1 MRKKTIFIFC
11 LSVLFFFNIS
21 GFADSIKD
29 DIASGIIPLPSDA
42 KPFGVSGSGVT
53 VRLRSP
59 SAIYVTSLDKRQ
71 LIRFYIR
78 ELSKRGWKSSGT
90 IASMIE
96 KYNIPLQGDKLQLK
110 DNLKNAVEFYNS
122 SKSLLL
128 FVLPP
133 RSGQKETI
141 FSLAY
146 IQSPPL
152 GAPSNLNTLPDY
164 IPVYPGAALTT
175 RVGNG
180 FVYSTNDNIE
190 SVINFYKN
198 NMLAY
203 GWQIYNEMPLTEKK
217 VQFPRG
223 VVDSLSSLSK
233 QCPACEQNETSSMP
247 EEYKLVLS
255 KGTFIVR
262 TMYKFKRD
270 GEICHIT
277 LSSVKIG
284 ETYKGTS
291 IIINYNP

>member
-1 MRKKTIFIFC
+1 MRKTVIFIFC
-11 LSVLFFFNIS
+11 LSAVFFLNAFGDN
-21 GFADSIKD
+21 IKD

-42 KPFGVSGSGVT
+42 KPFGAFGPGVAM
-53 VRLRSP
+53 RLRSP
-59 SAIYVTSLDKRQ
+59 SAIYTTSLDKRQ

-96 KYNIPLQGDKLQLK
+96 KYNIPLQGNKPEIK
-110 DNLKNAVEFYNS
+110 DNLKNAVEFHNP

-128 FVLPP
+128 FVLPSA
-133 RSGQKETI
+133 RGQKETI

-146 IQSPPL
+146 IQKFPVVSTP
-152 GAPSNLNTLPDY
+152 NLNTLPDY
-164 IPVYPGAALTT
+164 IPVYPGASLTN

-180 FVYSTNDNIE
+180 FVYSTDDNIE
-190 SVINFYKN
+190 NVLNFYKN

-203 GWQIYNEMPLTEKK
+203 GWQIYDEMPLTERKI
-217 VQFPRG
+217 QLPAG
-223 VVDSLSSLSK
+223 LVDNLSSLAK
-233 QCPACEQNETSSMP
+233 QCPTCEQNEPSSMP
-247 EEYKLVLS
+247 KDYKLALS
-255 KGTFIVR
+255 KETSIVR

-277 LSSVKIG
+277 LSSMKIG